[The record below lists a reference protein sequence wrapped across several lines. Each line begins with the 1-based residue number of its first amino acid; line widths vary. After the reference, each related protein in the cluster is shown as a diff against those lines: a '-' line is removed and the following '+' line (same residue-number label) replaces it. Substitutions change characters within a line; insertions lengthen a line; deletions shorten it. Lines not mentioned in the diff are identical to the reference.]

1 MKRFIT
7 LATIGLIVAALVK
20 QRQRVSE
27 LGRQALSGRTAPDQW
42 QRVQGLIRRVLSRG
56 TQETSVSAE
65 ENKAVVRREM
75 EELFNHTGN
84 LDAVEEIISPDY
96 VSYEPTSGETRGI
109 EGARQFAA
117 TFRQA
122 FPDLQNTIEDM
133 VAEGDKVVVRFRARG
148 THEGQTE
155 AFGPATGKQMDIT
168 GITIK
173 RVSEGKIAEAWTNFD
188 ALGMMQQLG
197 LIPESAQTG
206 S

>member
-1 MKRFIT
+1 VVEWD
-7 LATIGLIVAALVK
+7 GLLLDSG
-20 QRQRVSE
+20 SE
-27 LGRQALSGRTAPDQW
+27 
-42 QRVQGLIRRVLSRG
+42 RRMH
-56 TQETSVSAE
+56 VSAE

-84 LDAVEEIISPDY
+84 LDAVEEIIAPDY
-96 VSYEPTSGETRGI
+96 VSYEPTSGETQGI

-133 VAEGDKVVVRFRARG
+133 VAEEDKVVVRFRARG
-148 THEGQTE
+148 THEGETE
-155 AFGPATGKQMDIT
+155 AFGPPTGKRIDIT

-173 RVSEGKIAEAWTNFD
+173 RVSEGQIAEAWTNFD

-197 LIPESAQTG
+197 LIPEPAQAG

>member
-1 MKRFIT
+1 M
-7 LATIGLIVAALVK
+7 
-20 QRQRVSE
+20 
-27 LGRQALSGRTAPDQW
+27 
-42 QRVQGLIRRVLSRG
+42 
-56 TQETSVSAE
+56 SAE

-84 LDAVEEIISPDY
+84 LDAVEEIIAPDY
-96 VSYEPTSGETRGI
+96 VSYEPSSGETRGI

-117 TFRQA
+117 TFREA
-122 FPDLQNTIEDM
+122 FPDLENTIEDM

-148 THEGQTE
+148 THEGETE
-155 AFGPATGKQMDIT
+155 AFGPPTGKRIDIT

-197 LIPESAQTG
+197 LIPESAQAG

>member
-1 MKRFIT
+1 M
-7 LATIGLIVAALVK
+7 AV
-20 QRQRVSE
+20 
-27 LGRQALSGRTAPDQW
+27 
-42 QRVQGLIRRVLSRG
+42 
-56 TQETSVSAE
+56 E

-75 EELFNHTGN
+75 AELFNHTGN
-84 LDAVEEIISPDY
+84 LDLVEEIIAPEY

-133 VAEGDKVVVRFRARG
+133 VAEGDKVVVRFKARG
-148 THEGQTE
+148 THDGETE
-155 AFGPATGKQMDIT
+155 AFGLATGKQMEIT

-173 RVSEGKIAEAWTNFD
+173 RVSDGKIAEAWTNFD

-197 LIPESAQTG
+197 MIPEAAEQQT
-206 S
+206 